1 MRRSGGLSG
10 IYTMAVAG
18 VFLAGFFLT
27 VVFGA
32 QTYREIAEGQSRNNE
47 ARALLSYI
55 STCVRMN
62 DTPGAVRVSRE
73 EGEPV
78 LVIADGQSGYAIR
91 IYRYGDSLVEDYGEA
106 DGALYPDMAQVIGET
121 EVFRAEEVAPD
132 TYAVTTDE
140 GKVLFRSRCGGSTT
154 EVAADE

>member
-1 MRRSGGLSG
+1 M
-10 IYTMAVAG
+10 
-18 VFLAGFFLT
+18 FLAGFFLT

-55 STCVRMN
+55 YTCVRMN

-121 EVFRAEEVAPD
+121 EEFRIEELENGA
-132 TYAVTTDE
+132 YAVVTDA
-140 GKVLFRSRCGGSTT
+140 GRVLFGLRSEKG
-154 EVAADE
+154 VAADD

>member
-1 MRRSGGLSG
+1 MSG

-121 EVFRAEEVAPD
+121 EEFRIEELENGA
-132 TYAVTTDE
+132 YAVVTDA
-140 GKVLFRSRCGGSTT
+140 GRVLFGLRSEKG
-154 EVAADE
+154 VAAND

>member
-1 MRRSGGLSG
+1 MRREGSLSG
-10 IYTMAVAG
+10 IQTMAVAG

-27 VVFGA
+27 VIFGA
-32 QTYREIAEGQSRNNE
+32 QTYREIADGQNRNNE

-62 DTPGAVRVSRE
+62 DTAGAVSVSQV

-106 DGALYPDMAQVIGET
+106 AGALYPDMAQVIGET
-121 EVFRAEEVAPD
+121 EEFRIEELGGQ
-132 TYAVTTDE
+132 TYAIITDA
-140 GKVLFRSRCGGSTT
+140 GRVLFGLRSEKG
-154 EVAADE
+154 VAADD

>member
-1 MRRSGGLSG
+1 
-10 IYTMAVAG
+10 MAVAG

-121 EVFRAEEVAPD
+121 EEFRIEELENGA
-132 TYAVTTDE
+132 YAVVTDA
-140 GKVLFRSRCGGSTT
+140 GRVLFGLRSEKG
-154 EVAADE
+154 VAAND

>member
-1 MRRSGGLSG
+1 MRRSGGLAG

-18 VFLAGFFLT
+18 VSLAGFFLT

-121 EVFRAEEVAPD
+121 EEFRIEELENGA
-132 TYAVTTDE
+132 YAVVTDA
-140 GKVLFRSRCGGSTT
+140 GRVLFGLRSEKG
-154 EVAADE
+154 VAADD

>member
-1 MRRSGGLSG
+1 MRRDGGSSG

-27 VVFGA
+27 VIFGA
-32 QTYREIAEGQSRNNE
+32 QTYREIARGQSRNNE

-62 DTPGAVRVSRE
+62 DTAGAVSVSQA

-91 IYRYGDSLVEDYGEA
+91 IYRHGDSLVEDYGEA
-106 DGALYPDMAQVIGET
+106 DGALYPDMAQVIGKT
-121 EVFRAEEVAPD
+121 EEFRIEELGND
-132 TYAVTTDE
+132 TYAIVTDA
-140 GKVLFRSRCGGSTT
+140 GRVLVGLRSEKG
-154 EVAADE
+154 VAADD

>member
-1 MRRSGGLSG
+1 MRREGSLSG
-10 IYTMAVAG
+10 IQTMAVAG

-27 VVFGA
+27 VIFGA
-32 QTYREIAEGQSRNNE
+32 QTYREIADGQNRNNE

-62 DTPGAVRVSRE
+62 DTAGAVSVSQV

-91 IYRYGDSLVEDYGEA
+91 IYRYGDSLVEDYGETA
-106 DGALYPDMAQVIGET
+106 GALYPDMAQVIGET
-121 EVFRAEEVAPD
+121 EEFRIEELGGQ
-132 TYAVTTDE
+132 TYAVITDA
-140 GKVLFRSRCGGSTT
+140 GRVLFGLRSEKG
-154 EVAADE
+154 VAADD

>member
-121 EVFRAEEVAPD
+121 EEFRIEELENGA
-132 TYAVTTDE
+132 YAVVTDA
-140 GKVLFRSRCGGSTT
+140 GRVLFGLRSEKG
-154 EVAADE
+154 VAAND

>member
-1 MRRSGGLSG
+1 MAG

-62 DTPGAVRVSRE
+62 DTPGVVRVSRE

-121 EVFRAEEVAPD
+121 EEFRIEELENGA
-132 TYAVTTDE
+132 YAVVTDA
-140 GKVLFRSRCGGSTT
+140 GRVLFGLRSEKG
-154 EVAADE
+154 VAADD

>member
-121 EVFRAEEVAPD
+121 EEFRIEELENGA
-132 TYAVTTDE
+132 YAVVTDA
-140 GKVLFRSRCGGSTT
+140 GRVLFGLRSEKG
-154 EVAADE
+154 VAADD

>member
-1 MRRSGGLSG
+1 MAG

-121 EVFRAEEVAPD
+121 EEFRIEELENGA
-132 TYAVTTDE
+132 YAVVTDA
-140 GKVLFRSRCGGSTT
+140 GRVLFGLRSEKG
-154 EVAADE
+154 VAADD

>member
-1 MRRSGGLSG
+1 MAG

-121 EVFRAEEVAPD
+121 EELRIEGLENGA
-132 TYAVTTDE
+132 YAVVTDA
-140 GKVLFRSRCGGSTT
+140 GRVLFGLRSEKG
-154 EVAADE
+154 VAADD

>member
-1 MRRSGGLSG
+1 MRRRGGLSG
-10 IYTMAVAG
+10 IYMMAVAG

-32 QTYREIAEGQSRNNE
+32 QTYREIAQGQSRNNE

-73 EGEPV
+73 DGEPV

-106 DGALYPDMAQVIGET
+106 EGALCPDMAQVIGET
-121 EVFRAEEVAPD
+121 EEFRIEELENGA
-132 TYAVTTDE
+132 YAVVTDA
-140 GKVLFRSRCGGSTT
+140 GRVLFGLRSEKG
-154 EVAADE
+154 VAADD

>member
-1 MRRSGGLSG
+1 MRRESSLSG

-27 VVFGA
+27 VIFGA
-32 QTYREIAEGQSRNNE
+32 QTYREIADGQNRNNE

-62 DTPGAVRVSRE
+62 DTAGAGSVSQV

-106 DGALYPDMAQVIGET
+106 AGALYPDMAQVIGET
-121 EVFRAEEVAPD
+121 EEFRIEELGD
-132 TYAVTTDE
+132 QTYAVITDA
-140 GKVLFRSRCGGSTT
+140 GRVLFGLRSEKG
-154 EVAADE
+154 VAADD

>member
-1 MRRSGGLSG
+1 VRREGSLSG
-10 IYTMAVAG
+10 IQTMAVAG

-27 VVFGA
+27 VIFGA
-32 QTYREIAEGQSRNNE
+32 QTYREIADGQNRNNE

-62 DTPGAVRVSRE
+62 DTAGAVSVSQV

-106 DGALYPDMAQVIGET
+106 AGALYPDMAQVIGET
-121 EVFRAEEVAPD
+121 EEFRIEELGGQ
-132 TYAVTTDE
+132 TYAVITDA
-140 GKVLFRSRCGGSTT
+140 GRVLFGLRSEKG
-154 EVAADE
+154 VAADD

>member
-1 MRRSGGLSG
+1 MRRSGGLAG

-121 EVFRAEEVAPD
+121 EEFRIEELENGA
-132 TYAVTTDE
+132 YAVVTDA
-140 GKVLFRSRCGGSTT
+140 GRVLFGLRSEKG
-154 EVAADE
+154 VAAND

>member
-1 MRRSGGLSG
+1 MRRSGGLAG

-78 LVIADGQSGYAIR
+78 LGIADGQSGYAIR

-121 EVFRAEEVAPD
+121 EEFRIEELENGA
-132 TYAVTTDE
+132 YAVVTDA
-140 GKVLFRSRCGGSTT
+140 GRVLFGLRSEKG
-154 EVAADE
+154 VAADD

>member
-1 MRRSGGLSG
+1 MRRSGGLAG

-91 IYRYGDSLVEDYGEA
+91 IYRDRKSV
-106 DGALYPDMAQVIGET
+106 V
-121 EVFRAEEVAPD
+121 
-132 TYAVTTDE
+132 
-140 GKVLFRSRCGGSTT
+140 
-154 EVAADE
+154 

>member
-1 MRRSGGLSG
+1 MRREGSLSG
-10 IYTMAVAG
+10 IQTMAVAG

-27 VVFGA
+27 VIFGA
-32 QTYREIAEGQSRNNE
+32 QTYREIADGQNRNNE

-62 DTPGAVRVSRE
+62 DTAGAVSVSQV

-106 DGALYPDMAQVIGET
+106 AGALYPDMAQVIGET
-121 EVFRAEEVAPD
+121 EEFRIEELGGQ
-132 TYAVTTDE
+132 TYAVITDA
-140 GKVLFRSRCGGSTT
+140 GRVLFGLRSEKG
-154 EVAADE
+154 VAADD

>member
-1 MRRSGGLSG
+1 MRRDGGSSG

-27 VVFGA
+27 VIFGA
-32 QTYREIAEGQSRNNE
+32 QTYREIARGQSRNNE
-47 ARALLSYI
+47 DRALLSYI

-62 DTPGAVRVSRE
+62 DTAGAVSVSQAD
-73 EGEPV
+73 GEPV

-106 DGALYPDMAQVIGET
+106 GGALYPDMAQVIGET
-121 EVFRAEEVAPD
+121 KEFRIEELGND
-132 TYAVTTDE
+132 TYAVDTDA
-140 GKVLFRSRCGGSTT
+140 GRVLFGLRSEKG
-154 EVAADE
+154 VAADD

>member
-1 MRRSGGLSG
+1 MRRESSLSG

-27 VVFGA
+27 VIFGA
-32 QTYREIAEGQSRNNE
+32 QTYRGIADGQDRNNE

-62 DTPGAVRVSRE
+62 DTAGAVSVSQV

-106 DGALYPDMAQVIGET
+106 AGALYPDMAQVIGET
-121 EVFRAEEVAPD
+121 EEFRIEELGD
-132 TYAVTTDE
+132 QTYAIITDA
-140 GKVLFRSRCGGSTT
+140 GRVLFGLRSEKG
-154 EVAADE
+154 VAADD

>member
-1 MRRSGGLSG
+1 M
-10 IYTMAVAG
+10 
-18 VFLAGFFLT
+18 FLAGFFLT

-121 EVFRAEEVAPD
+121 EEFRIEELENGA
-132 TYAVTTDE
+132 YAVVTDA
-140 GKVLFRSRCGGSTT
+140 GRVLFGLRSEKG
-154 EVAADE
+154 VAAGD

>member
-1 MRRSGGLSG
+1 MRRESSLSG

-27 VVFGA
+27 VIFGA
-32 QTYREIAEGQSRNNE
+32 QTYREIADGQNRNNE

-62 DTPGAVRVSRE
+62 DTAGAVSVSQV

-106 DGALYPDMAQVIGET
+106 AGALYPDMAQVIGET
-121 EVFRAEEVAPD
+121 EEFRIEELGGQ
-132 TYAVTTDE
+132 TYAVITDA
-140 GKVLFRSRCGGSTT
+140 GRVLFGLRSEKG
-154 EVAADE
+154 VAADD

>member
-1 MRRSGGLSG
+1 MRRSGGLAG

-73 EGEPV
+73 GGEPV

-121 EVFRAEEVAPD
+121 EEFRIEELENGA
-132 TYAVTTDE
+132 YAVVTDA
-140 GKVLFRSRCGGSTT
+140 GRVLFGLRSEKG
-154 EVAADE
+154 VAADD

>member
-1 MRRSGGLSG
+1 MRREGSLSG
-10 IYTMAVAG
+10 IQTMAVAG

-27 VVFGA
+27 VIFGA
-32 QTYREIAEGQSRNNE
+32 QTYREIADGQNRNNE

-62 DTPGAVRVSRE
+62 DTAGAVSVSQV

-106 DGALYPDMAQVIGET
+106 AGALYPDMAQVLGET
-121 EVFRAEEVAPD
+121 EEFRIEELGGQ
-132 TYAVTTDE
+132 TYAIITDA
-140 GKVLFRSRCGGSTT
+140 GRVLFGLRSEKG
-154 EVAADE
+154 VAADD

>member
-1 MRRSGGLSG
+1 M
-10 IYTMAVAG
+10 
-18 VFLAGFFLT
+18 FLAGFFLT

-121 EVFRAEEVAPD
+121 EEFRIEELENGA
-132 TYAVTTDE
+132 YAVVTDA
-140 GKVLFRSRCGGSTT
+140 GRVLFGLRSEKG
-154 EVAADE
+154 VAAND

>member
-1 MRRSGGLSG
+1 MRRSGGLAG

-121 EVFRAEEVAPD
+121 EEFRIEELGGQ
-132 TYAVTTDE
+132 TYAVITDA
-140 GKVLFRSRCGGSTT
+140 GRVLFGLRSEKG
-154 EVAADE
+154 VAADD

>member
-1 MRRSGGLSG
+1 M
-10 IYTMAVAG
+10 
-18 VFLAGFFLT
+18 FLAGFFLT

-121 EVFRAEEVAPD
+121 EEFRIEELENGA
-132 TYAVTTDE
+132 YAVVTDA
-140 GKVLFRSRCGGSTT
+140 GRVLFGLRSEKG
-154 EVAADE
+154 VAADD

>member
-1 MRRSGGLSG
+1 MSG

-27 VVFGA
+27 VIFGA
-32 QTYREIAEGQSRNNE
+32 QTYREIADGQNRNNE

-62 DTPGAVRVSRE
+62 DTAGAVSVSQV

-121 EVFRAEEVAPD
+121 EEFRIEELENGA
-132 TYAVTTDE
+132 YAVVTDA
-140 GKVLFRSRCGGSTT
+140 GRVLFGLRSEKG
-154 EVAADE
+154 VAADD

>member
-1 MRRSGGLSG
+1 MRREGSLSG
-10 IYTMAVAG
+10 IQTMAVAG

-27 VVFGA
+27 VIFGA
-32 QTYREIAEGQSRNNE
+32 QTYREIADGQNRNNE

-62 DTPGAVRVSRE
+62 DTAGAVSVSQV

-121 EVFRAEEVAPD
+121 EEFRIEELENGA
-132 TYAVTTDE
+132 YAVVTDA
-140 GKVLFRSRCGGSTT
+140 GRVLFGLRSEKG
-154 EVAADE
+154 VAADD

>member
-1 MRRSGGLSG
+1 MSG

-121 EVFRAEEVAPD
+121 EEFRIEELENGA
-132 TYAVTTDE
+132 YAVVTDA
-140 GKVLFRSRCGGSTT
+140 GRVLFGLRSEKG
-154 EVAADE
+154 VAADD

>member
-1 MRRSGGLSG
+1 MRRSGGLAG

-121 EVFRAEEVAPD
+121 DEFRIEELENGA
-132 TYAVTTDE
+132 YAVVTDA
-140 GKVLFRSRCGGSTT
+140 GRVLFGLRSEKG
-154 EVAADE
+154 VAADD

>member
-1 MRRSGGLSG
+1 MRRSGGLAG

-62 DTPGAVRVSRE
+62 DTPGAVRVPRE

-121 EVFRAEEVAPD
+121 EEFRIEELENGA
-132 TYAVTTDE
+132 YAVVTDA
-140 GKVLFRSRCGGSTT
+140 GRVLFGLRSEKG
-154 EVAADE
+154 VAADD